1 MLVGSD
7 IALGARLVA
16 SEVCGFACFFF
27 RGLGRSPES
36 HCFEHFY
43 AVYGAKSV
51 TNQQISEGC
60 VDPSFF
66 VDFREDM
73 SPNRGAQK

>member
-1 MLVGSD
+1 MLPMIELAIVGEKHFDISKITFRVDIKIQKRNFSD
-7 IALGARLVA
+7 
-16 SEVCGFACFFF
+16 
-27 RGLGRSPES
+27 
-36 HCFEHFY
+36 FEHFY